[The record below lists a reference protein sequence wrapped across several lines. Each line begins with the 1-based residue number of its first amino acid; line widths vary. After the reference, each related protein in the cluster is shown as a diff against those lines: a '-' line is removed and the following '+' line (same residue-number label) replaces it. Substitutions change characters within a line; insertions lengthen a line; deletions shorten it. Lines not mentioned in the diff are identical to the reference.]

1 MVFVFS
7 LSVSPVFAT
16 LSEDEVEYEKISSGV
31 NKTNEKID
39 KMIDKAVEDAEEK
52 NKIDKID
59 KIKEKLID
67 GTNKKAAN
75 MKKRA
80 ANKGIVVECDWV
92 DVEIGGEIIKIDPLR
107 IAGY

>member
-39 KMIDKAVEDAEEK
+39 KMIDKAIEDAKEK
-52 NKIDKID
+52 NKID

-80 ANKGIVVECDWV
+80 ANKGIVVECDLV
-92 DVEIGGEIIKIDPLR
+92 EVEIGGETILIDPLR